1 MEEILKK
8 TLQDVSKTV
17 GTQAESVTLLKAFMQ
32 NLEQCRYYSWL
43 YCIHKW

>member
-8 TLQDVSKTV
+8 TLQEVSNTV
-17 GTQAESVTLLKAFMQ
+17 STQAESLLILKAFME
-32 NLEQCRYYSWL
+32 NLEHCRYYSWL